1 MRPRILVTGIPGHY
15 TRLANGAQ
23 GLSVSY
29 AERQKQ
35 PEAKEEFLQEL
46 RNISNTGNYLIGEGA
61 LRALAAACEAGSLL
75 ASLQF
80 EQKRQ
85 RVR

>member
-29 AERQKQ
+29 SERQKQ
-35 PEAKEEFLQEL
+35 PETKEEFLQEL
-46 RNISNTGNYLIGEGA
+46 RNISNTGNYLIGEGRCA
-61 LRALAAACEAGSLL
+61 RLPRMRSRSRSGTL
-75 ASLQF
+75 
-80 EQKRQ
+80 
-85 RVR
+85 

>member
-15 TRLANGAQ
+15 TRLANGAH

-35 PEAKEEFLQEL
+35 PETKDDFLQEM
-46 RNISNTGNYLIGEGA
+46 RNISNTGNYLIG
-61 LRALAAACEAGSLL
+61 AAPTAPTRRRKPTIG
-75 ASLQF
+75 
-80 EQKRQ
+80 
-85 RVR
+85 